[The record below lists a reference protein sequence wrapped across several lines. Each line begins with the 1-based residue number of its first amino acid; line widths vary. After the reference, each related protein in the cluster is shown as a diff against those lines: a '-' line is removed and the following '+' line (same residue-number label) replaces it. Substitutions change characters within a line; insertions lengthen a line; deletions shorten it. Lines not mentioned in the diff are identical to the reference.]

1 MDKVITNISEIDAVS
16 LIGGDNTE
24 SLDIYDEANISE
36 QGKRDI
42 QYTDLITTY
51 SGYIKQ
57 TIQFKNVARWTSFIV
72 FILVFIIIISFAV
85 GAIQLVAHK
94 KNIEIGEMTTII
106 TAATALISSIIVIP
120 QKIVEFI
127 FNREEDKYIVDVI
140 KNTQDFDKS

>member
-85 GAIQLVAHK
+85 GSIQLVAHK